1 MLKRGFQIL
10 LATLSILIGLYPVA
24 YLLVDRR
31 FGLLSTKT
39 EALLASTAWNIGF
52 YTHIFLG
59 GLTLLVGWVQFSA
72 TTRRRYPVWHRR
84 IGKVYVISAL
94 LSALAGI
101 GIGGFATGGIVAAA
115 GFIALGMIW
124 FYTTLKAYLHIRNG
138 QVEQHQKM
146 MTYSYAACF
155 AAVTLR
161 IWLPLLSA
169 LFGNFITAYTIVAW
183 LCWVPNL
190 LVAHQIVKRQ
200 LP

>member
-10 LATLSILIGLYPVA
+10 LATLSILIGLYPVT
-24 YLLVDRR
+24 YLLVDRQ

-39 EALLASTAWNIGF
+39 EALLASPAWNIGF

-59 GLTLLVGWVQFSA
+59 GLTLLMGWVQFSA
-72 TTRRRYPVWHRR
+72 KLRYRNPILHRR
-84 IGKVYVISAL
+84 IGKVYVVSAL

-101 GIGGFATGGIVAAA
+101 GIGWFATGGIVAAA

-146 MTYSYAACF
+146 MIYSYAACF

>member
-10 LATLSILIGLYPVA
+10 LATLSILIGLYPAA

-39 EALLASTAWNIGF
+39 EALLASPAWNIGF

-59 GLTLLVGWVQFSA
+59 GLTLLVGWAQFSA
-72 TTRRRYPVWHRR
+72 TIRRRYTAWHRR
-84 IGKVYVISAL
+84 IGKVYVVSAL

-101 GIGGFATGGIVAAA
+101 GIGWFATGGIVAAA
-115 GFIALGMIW
+115 GFIGLGLTW
-124 FYTTLKAYLHIRNG
+124 FYTTLKAYLYIRNG
-138 QVEQHQKM
+138 EVKQHQKM

-169 LFGNFITAYTIVAW
+169 LLGDFVAAYTLVAW
-183 LCWVPNL
+183 LCWVPNPV
-190 LVAHQIVKRQ
+190 VARQIVQRQ